1 VSAAV
6 RVLLFGQLAFFLGLA
21 ACALV
26 APEGL
31 HDNHGW
37 SYWEGRWAT
46 VVPYVLAVLLF
57 VALTL
62 YAAALL
68 ERASAPRGLVRGL
81 RWLTVFLLLDVGT
94 PDTVN
99 AVFYWA
105 HDLTSAVLFLYEL
118 AFGIWL
124 VRALLPTRLGLSLV
138 GAQFLGGLIAMFSQ
152 LQVVSQ
158 LGPGIFV
165 FQVSFALLLVTAT
178 AAVAEPAPDAAW
190 SAEATAPAVTR

>member
-1 VSAAV
+1 M
-6 RVLLFGQLAFFLGLA
+6 LLLAQLVFFAGLS
-21 ACALV
+21 ACALI

-37 SYWEGRWAT
+37 SYYEGHRAT
-46 VVPYVLAVLLF
+46 LLPYLLGILAY

-81 RWLTVFLLLDVGT
+81 RWLALFLALDVAT
-94 PDTVN
+94 PDTLN

-105 HDLTSAVLFLYEL
+105 HDLTSAVLFLFEL
-118 AFGIWL
+118 GFAVWL
-124 VRALLPTRLGLSLV
+124 VRTFLATRLGIALV
-138 GAQFLGGLIAMFSQ
+138 LVQFLGGLVAMFSQ

-158 LGPGIFV
+158 LGLGILV
-165 FQVSFALLLVTAT
+165 FQLSFAVLVVASSAEVGSRAAEAEWDDE
-178 AAVAEPAPDAAW
+178 AAV
-190 SAEATAPAVTR
+190 PAVTR